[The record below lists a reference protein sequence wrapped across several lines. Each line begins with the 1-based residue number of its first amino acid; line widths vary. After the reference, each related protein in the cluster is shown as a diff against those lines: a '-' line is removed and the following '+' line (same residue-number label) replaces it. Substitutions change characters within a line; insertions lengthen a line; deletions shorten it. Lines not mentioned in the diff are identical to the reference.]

1 MKISVVST
9 NFSGGIDVKIIK
21 IILPLKAM
29 RVNMP
34 QWPMRV
40 FSFYRD
46 GFRQMTVGKKLWVLI
61 LIKLIIMFGILRMF
75 FFPDVLKERYP
86 NDTERASAVRSTLIE
101 RMGQT

>member
-1 MKISVVST
+1 MIGCRAVMFKQTIEKRAMKIDFKKPVS
-9 NFSGGIDVKIIK
+9 NFYT
-21 IILPLKAM
+21 
-29 RVNMP
+29 
-34 QWPMRV
+34 
-40 FSFYRD
+40 FYRD

>member
-1 MKISVVST
+1 MKIDFKKPVSNVYT
-9 NFSGGIDVKIIK
+9 
-21 IILPLKAM
+21 
-29 RVNMP
+29 
-34 QWPMRV
+34 
-40 FSFYRD
+40 FYRD

-101 RMGQT
+101 RMEQT